1 MITLPRLDDQ
11 ILSFISSTIMH
22 YNSGKYQMYFTDQC
36 IHVNTMY
43 GVNCGLVYIVQFTVQ
58 LYTSEIEKRGV
69 ESAKFP
75 QMVETRI

>member
-1 MITLPRLDDQ
+1 
-11 ILSFISSTIMH
+11 
-22 YNSGKYQMYFTDQC
+22 MYFTDQC

-43 GVNCGLVYIVQFTVQ
+43 GVNSGLVYIVQFTVQ